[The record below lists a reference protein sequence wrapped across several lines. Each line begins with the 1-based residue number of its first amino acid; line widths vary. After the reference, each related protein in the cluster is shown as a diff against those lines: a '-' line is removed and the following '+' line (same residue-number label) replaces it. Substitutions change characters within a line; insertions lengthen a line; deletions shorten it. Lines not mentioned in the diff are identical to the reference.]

1 MKRISLLG
9 AVLVLATTM
18 TGCVIH
24 PTHIDPLTGCRQGCS
39 IEAIPD
45 GPLDCCF
52 YVHIL
57 KCPLFPWNWGQWLCC
72 GDGICDVP
80 PCGPGFGCGPAYPPL
95 LTGDPC
101 CGDAG
106 GCCSI
111 DNYAPMGGCCSA
123 GGYGMPY
130 GGMEYPVAPMTGLG
144 GGSCCSAPV
153 GMPPAMPM
161 QMPMP
166 TPTFSDPVVPPMA
179 PGAEPPM
186 PMPGA
191 LDPMPNPQTYL
202 PPASLMPPTS
212 MASPIPYVEPMSY
225 VSPTG
230 YTHPAM
236 PRTASP
242 CVSAPRM
249 LPAMQARPIQGAMPM
264 TGAMPVQGQL
274 PVTVAH

>member
-9 AVLVLATTM
+9 AVLVLASTM

-52 YVHIL
+52 YVKIL

-72 GDGICDVP
+72 ENGLCDVP
-80 PCGPGFGCGPAYPPL
+80 PCGPGGCGLGPAYPPL

-106 GCCSI
+106 GCCS
-111 DNYAPMGGCCSA
+111 A
-123 GGYGMPY
+123 GGFGMPY
-130 GGMEYPVAPMTGLG
+130 GGMDYPVAPMTGLG
-144 GGSCCSAPV
+144 GGSCCSAPGGIPA
-153 GMPPAMPM
+153 GMHGGMHDGM
-161 QMPMP
+161 HGGMP

-179 PGAEPPM
+179 PMAQPPM

-191 LDPMPNPQTYL
+191 LEPMPNPQTYM
-202 PPASLMPPTS
+202 PPASLMAPTS

-230 YTHPAM
+230 YTNPAM
-236 PRTASP
+236 LRTASP
-242 CVSAPRM
+242 YVSAPRM
-249 LPAMQARPIQGAMPM
+249 LPAMQARPIQGAMPVN
-264 TGAMPVQGQL
+264 GAMPYQGQL

>member
-9 AVLVLATTM
+9 AVLVLASTM

-52 YVHIL
+52 YVKIL

-72 GDGICDVP
+72 ENGLCDVP
-80 PCGPGFGCGPAYPPL
+80 PCGPGGCGLGPAYPPL

-111 DNYAPMGGCCSA
+111 NNYAPTGGCCST

-144 GGSCCSAPV
+144 GGGSCCSAPG
-153 GMPPAMPM
+153 GMAPA
-161 QMPMP
+161 MP

-179 PGAEPPM
+179 PMAQPPM

-191 LDPMPNPQTYL
+191 LEPTPNPQTYYM

-230 YTHPAM
+230 YTNPAM
-236 PRTASP
+236 
-242 CVSAPRM
+242 PRM
-249 LPAMQARPIQGAMPM
+249 LPAMQARPIQGAMPVN
-264 TGAMPVQGQL
+264 GAMQYQGQL